1 MLISRFNRTCCAALV
16 CAAGLATTS
25 CGEVARTGRSP
36 AYLIVDLVEAASGA
50 EPDTLVT
57 NLLSDVQT
65 LVQTTVGTQTITTP
79 TFFND
84 LGRVTFRMSVKNP
97 GTTTNPLGP
106 TTLNEITVSRYHVEF
121 VRADGRNT
129 PGVDVPYPFDGAFT
143 ITVPANG
150 AASIGFELVRNQAKL
165 EPPLRNLRGLGGS
178 VLISTIANITF
189 YGRDQ
194 AGNDVQA
201 VGHISVNF
209 GDFADPQ

>member
-84 LGRVTFRMSVKNP
+84 LGRVT
-97 GTTTNPLGP
+97 L
-106 TTLNEITVSRYHVEF
+106 VSRYHVEF